1 MPILLK
7 RKNGEITPFRN
18 AEYISAFYFIPK
30 SILDKCGEE
39 INSIPRNPRKLLQD
53 RRAIEIIE
61 SDLFKL
67 VIIDAYAFM
76 VWPFMGLGAKREIY
90 SGYEPSWRYAH
101 AASIWIKGM
110 EDEGVIPKL
119 QEILKSSNV
128 DEDLGY
134 ISEEEISETFTWL
147 VPKIMA
153 KHNMNEIIAVAAEY
167 RCFEDFDYRKSRQKI
182 DFYRKWYHTRAK
194 ISVESLDELKEKY
207 AENTDGMEWDIPDD
221 SINVESIPKRYAP
234 LLQLEYEFKKAQRM
248 DGIQLA
254 FALIIE
260 LWKLIT
266 GNNIEPSSPKPLSPA
281 LRQEVRKLDQTLKEY
296 KLLCENQIDSAQELV
311 SFIEKKST
319 DISALESERQ
329 KIYNR
334 IRHPKSEDEKEQN
347 KTAARKISAKL
358 KPLRED
364 LKTAQSITER
374 YPHILELL
382 ETERAMEIQV
392 KTKNRER
399 NYER

>member
-39 INSIPRNPRKLLQD
+39 INSIPRKLLQD
-53 RRAIEIIE
+53 RRVIEIIE

-90 SGYEPSWRYAH
+90 SGHEPSWRYAH

-110 EDEGVIPKL
+110 EDEGIIPKS
-119 QEILKSSNV
+119 QEILKSTNV

-134 ISEEEISETFTWL
+134 ISEEEISETFTWF

-153 KHNMNEIIAVAAEY
+153 KHNMNEVIAVAAEY

-194 ISVESLDELKEKY
+194 ISVESLDESKEKY
-207 AENTDGMEWDIPDD
+207 AENTDGMERDIPDD
-221 SINVESIPKRYAP
+221 SVNVESTV
-234 LLQLEYEFKKAQRM
+234 LEPIAVSKFLDTLSETDRKILTMRM
-248 DGIQLA
+248 DDVTLEKIA
-254 FALIIE
+254 EE
-260 LWKLIT
+260 LGFKT
-266 GNNIEPSSPKPLSPA
+266 H
-281 LRQEVRKLDQTLKEY
+281 
-296 KLLCENQIDSAQELV
+296 SA
-311 SFIEKKST
+311 IHK
-319 DISALESERQ
+319 
-329 KIYNR
+329 R
-334 IRHPKSEDEKEQN
+334 IRKIGLAYEKF
-347 KTAARKISAKL
+347 SG
-358 KPLRED
+358 ED
-364 LKTAQSITER
+364 LGFSNKKI
-374 YPHILELL
+374 I
-382 ETERAMEIQV
+382 
-392 KTKNRER
+392 
-399 NYER
+399 

>member
-53 RRAIEIIE
+53 RRAIEIVE

-67 VIIDAYAFM
+67 VIIDTYAFM

-119 QEILKSSNV
+119 QEMLKSSNA

-134 ISEEEISETFTWL
+134 ISEEEISITFTWL
-147 VPKIMA
+147 IPKIMA

-194 ISVESLDELKEKY
+194 ISVKSLDELKEKY

-221 SINVESIPKRYAP
+221 SVNVESTV
-234 LLQLEYEFKKAQRM
+234 LEPIAVSKFLDTLSETDRKILTMRM
-248 DGIQLA
+248 DDVTLEKIA
-254 FALIIE
+254 EE
-260 LWKLIT
+260 LGFKT
-266 GNNIEPSSPKPLSPA
+266 H
-281 LRQEVRKLDQTLKEY
+281 
-296 KLLCENQIDSAQELV
+296 SA
-311 SFIEKKST
+311 IHK
-319 DISALESERQ
+319 
-329 KIYNR
+329 R
-334 IRHPKSEDEKEQN
+334 IRKIGLAYEKF
-347 KTAARKISAKL
+347 SG
-358 KPLRED
+358 ED
-364 LKTAQSITER
+364 LGFSNKKI
-374 YPHILELL
+374 I
-382 ETERAMEIQV
+382 
-392 KTKNRER
+392 
-399 NYER
+399 